1 MRKCPPWRT
10 VEFLALLRRATN
22 HVRDCRRI
30 MVRVNIKATHV
41 RYLPRSYSE
50 HLISSSV
57 AAVKNASF
65 LQHTRKGRVGY
76 HSRKSA

>member
-1 MRKCPPWRT
+1 
-10 VEFLALLRRATN
+10 
-22 HVRDCRRI
+22 